1 MTIVMVD
8 SASVDE
14 ATLAMN
20 AGDYTYLTKPFNED
34 LLIMIIKRILE
45 SQRLL
50 YENRQLL
57 QELKEKDEDLSDL
70 NQYIKLRNKQLS
82 DIHKAYASMLLSSET
97 DKKFELI
104 LKYSA

>member
-20 AGDYTYLTKPFNED
+20 AGDYTYLTKPFN
-34 LLIMIIKRILE
+34 
-45 SQRLL
+45 
-50 YENRQLL
+50 
-57 QELKEKDEDLSDL
+57 KEKDEDLSDL